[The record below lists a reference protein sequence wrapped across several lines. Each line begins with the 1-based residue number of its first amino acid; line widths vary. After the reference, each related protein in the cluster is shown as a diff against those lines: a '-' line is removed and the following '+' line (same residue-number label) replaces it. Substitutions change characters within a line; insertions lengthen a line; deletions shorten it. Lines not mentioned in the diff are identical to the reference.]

1 MTEPDN
7 TAIRV
12 ALWRALHVE
21 FDQPPPVFVDTI
33 GLELADP
40 GPDWRRRP
48 DMDPQ
53 ATAGFRGSVVGRARF
68 VEDLVAGHESEQ
80 YVILGAGLDTFAQR
94 HHGERQVFE
103 IDQPET
109 QAWKRKR
116 LDELGHPAPHWVPV
130 DFEAGDDWLQRLVD
144 NGFDP
149 GMPAVV
155 ASTGV
160 SMYLTK
166 EATAATLAKV
176 ATLAPGSTF
185 VMTYLLEL
193 DLVAEQDR
201 PGRAMSAQGAARSST
216 PFVSFYRPE
225 EMAALATEAGF
236 AAVEHVS
243 GQQIVD
249 RYFQDRPDG
258 FKPSTGED
266 YLVATSGEPATVTA

>member
-1 MTEPDN
+1 MTGPDN
-7 TAIRV
+7 TAVRV
-12 ALWRALHVE
+12 ALWRAIHVD
-21 FDQPPPVFVDTI
+21 FDQPPHVFVDKI

-40 GPDWRRRP
+40 DDDWRRRA
-48 DMDPQ
+48 DMDPK
-53 ATAGFRGSVVGRARF
+53 ATAGFRGSVIGRARF
-68 VEDLVAGHESEQ
+68 VEDLVAGHAAEQ

-94 HHGERQVFE
+94 HPGERQVFE

-116 LDELGHPAPHWVPV
+116 LQDTGYGVPEWLHLVPV

-149 GMPAVV
+149 TKPAVM

-166 EATAATLAKV
+166 EATVATLAKV
-176 ATLAPGSTF
+176 ATLAPGSTL

-193 DLVAEQDR
+193 DLVDERDR
-201 PGRAMSAQGAARSST
+201 PGREMSAQGAARSNT

-225 EMAALATEAGF
+225 EMLAMAREAGF
-236 AAVEHVS
+236 AHVEHVS
-243 GQQIVD
+243 GRTIAE
-249 RYFQDRPDG
+249 RYFAGRPDG
-258 FKPSTGED
+258 FTPSTGED
-266 YLVATSGEPATVTA
+266 FLVAST